1 MFKKVLIANRGEI
14 AIRVINT
21 CKKMGVPTVGIYTP
35 SDKHC
40 KHVSLA
46 DKSVELQQNDDN
58 GIGYLDIDA
67 IIDVANRMKVDAI
80 HPGYGFL
87 SEKPEFP
94 ERCEDEGIAFLGPS
108 ARSMKLLG
116 SKLSAREFMSKVG
129 VPIMPGTLNPLETT
143 DEAIKQANKIGYP
156 VLLKASGGGGGRGMR
171 LVRNDEEMES
181 ALESAKNEADKA
193 FKNPTIY
200 LERALLKARHIE
212 FQIVGDSRGHAYCLG
227 ERECSVQRRHQKIIE
242 ETPSC
247 AVSPELREKMSEL
260 CISAVKRA
268 GYTSLGTFE
277 FLMSAEG
284 ELYFLEA
291 NTRIQVEHPI
301 TELATGLDL
310 VELQLKIGSDVPVDD
325 VLMDLKPSGH
335 AMEFRIN
342 AENPFN
348 NFFPAPGR
356 IEKYMEPAGDHV
368 RVDSHAYEGYV
379 VPTEFDN
386 LLAKLII
393 SGKTRTEVLNRAQD
407 ALDRYTVTG
416 IKTTIPY
423 HRLVVRNPDFRSG
436 NYSIDYVKDHSP
448 QDLLKTTEFTMF
460 ENLAR

>member
-21 CKKMGVPTVGIYTP
+21 CKKMGVPTIGIYTP

-46 DKSVELQQNDDN
+46 DKSVELHTDENS
-58 GIGYLDIDA
+58 IGYLDIDA
-67 IIDVANRMKVDAI
+67 IINVANRMKVDAI

-87 SEKPEFP
+87 SEKAEFS
-94 ERCEDEGIAFLGPS
+94 ERCEEEGIAFLGPS
-108 ARSMKLLG
+108 PRAMKLLG

-129 VPIMPGTLNPLETT
+129 VPIMPGTLDPLETPE
-143 DEAIKQANKIGYP
+143 EAIKHANKIGYP

-171 LVRNDEEMES
+171 LVHNDSEMEN
-181 ALESAKNEADKA
+181 ALTSAKNEADKA

-212 FQIVGDSRGHAYCLG
+212 FQVVGDSRGNAYCLG

-247 AVSPELREKMSEL
+247 AVDPELRAKMSEL
-260 CISAVKRA
+260 CIAAVKRA

-284 ELYFLEA
+284 ELFFLEA

-301 TELATGLDL
+301 TELVTGLDL
-310 VELQLKIGSDVPVDD
+310 VEMQLKIGSDIPVED
-325 VLMDLKPSGH
+325 VLSDVKPKGH

-393 SGKTRTEVLNRAQD
+393 SGRSRNEVLNRAQD

-423 HRLVVRNPDFRSG
+423 HRLVVRNPDFRGG
-436 NYSIDYVKDHSP
+436 NYSIDYVKDHLP
-448 QDLLKTTEFTMF
+448 QDLLKTTEFSLF
-460 ENLAR
+460 EGVGR

>member
-1 MFKKVLIANRGEI
+1 MFKRVLIANRGEI
-14 AIRVINT
+14 AIRVMNT
-21 CKKMGVPTVGIYTP
+21 CKRMGVPTVGIYTP

-46 DKSVELQQNDDN
+46 DKSVELQTEGS

-67 IIDVANRMKVDAI
+67 IIDVANRMRVDAI

-87 SEKPEFP
+87 SEKAEFS
-94 ERCEDEGIAFLGPS
+94 ERCEEEGIAFLGPS
-108 ARSMKLLG
+108 PGAMRLLG

-129 VPIMPGTLNPLETT
+129 VPIMPGTLDPLETPE
-143 DEAIKQANKIGYP
+143 DAIKQAQRIGYP

-171 LVRNDEEMES
+171 LVHNDEEMENALVS
-181 ALESAKNEADKA
+181 ARNEADKA

-212 FQIVGDSRGHAYCLG
+212 FQVVGDSRGNAFCLG

-247 AVSPELREKMSEL
+247 AVSPELRTRISEL
-260 CISAVKRA
+260 CEAAVMKA

-301 TELATGLDL
+301 TEQVTGLDL
-310 VELQLKIGSDVPVDD
+310 VEMQLKIGSDIPVEYALSQ
-325 VLMDLKPSGH
+325 VRPKGH

-348 NFFPAPGR
+348 NFFPTPGR
-356 IEKYMEPAGDHV
+356 IEKYVEPAGTNV

-386 LLAKLII
+386 LLAKLIVF
-393 SGKTRTEVLNRAQD
+393 GKDRDEVLGRAQE

-423 HRLVVRNPDFRSG
+423 HRLVVRNFDFHSG
-436 NYSIDYVKDHSP
+436 TYSIEFVKEHPP
-448 QDLLKTTEFTMF
+448 QDLLRATEFSLF
-460 ENLAR
+460 EGIGR